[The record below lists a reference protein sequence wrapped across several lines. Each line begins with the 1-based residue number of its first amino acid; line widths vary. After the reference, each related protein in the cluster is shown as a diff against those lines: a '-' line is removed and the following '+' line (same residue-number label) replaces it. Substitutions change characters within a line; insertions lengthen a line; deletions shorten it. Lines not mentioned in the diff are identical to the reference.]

1 MSYKKKLQEKVELDF
16 FRERALYVAL
26 LEKFKWDRMKA
37 AKALKMSRPNFYR
50 KLRDLSLTKLTPKE
64 WRQL

>member
-1 MSYKKKLQEKVELDF
+1 MSYKNKLLKKVELEF
-16 FRERALYVAL
+16 ERERVLFVAL

-50 KLRDLSLTKLTPKE
+50 KLKDLQLTKLTPGD
-64 WRQL
+64 WRKL